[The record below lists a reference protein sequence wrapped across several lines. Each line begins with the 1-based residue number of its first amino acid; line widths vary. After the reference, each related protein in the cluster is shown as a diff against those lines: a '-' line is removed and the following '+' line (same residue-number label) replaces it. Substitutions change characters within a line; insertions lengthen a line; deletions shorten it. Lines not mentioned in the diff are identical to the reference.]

1 MIETILQYL
10 GWSFVALVPIPIV
23 LLVRLLVRRS
33 RWSVLRVT
41 FVSLIGVA
49 VAALWLH
56 YLEGISEVEPG
67 TLGGLLGVKLSGYL
81 EGWVGKKLW
90 AVVVAN
96 ALFFLWLIAAMMDA
110 IIATARF
117 FINKPYIKEIKKEKT
132 VIKEVKRYVDVQR
145 PAEKKPESTPKTTP
159 KTTPKATPK
168 PPSAPRTQISSVDE
182 APDYKLPSASLL
194 QDGTSGHHT
203 VPKGEIDRNIAII
216 KETLADHHVQVESID
231 AIPGPTVTLYKIYP
245 AKGVK
250 VAAIRSLTE
259 DVSVA
264 LKAGKVISSLLEDC
278 VGMEVANK
286 QRSSVSMRELVDSP
300 EFKESGAALPVVIG
314 REVTGEIKVFDLA
327 DAPHLLVAGAT
338 GQGKSVGLN
347 VLVASLL
354 YSKRPSD
361 LKLVFIDPKKTE
373 FSKYSRLFSHYLAV
387 TPDAKSEEEEKYR
400 SIVKDPKAA
409 DKVLRSLCQEMS
421 DRYDL
426 LEKAGTPDVKEYNA
440 KYVGHH
446 LNPKNGHRYLPYIV
460 AIIDEYSQLV
470 LGTGG
475 PEGKAHAR
483 SIMTSLISL
492 AQMGR
497 ACGIH
502 LVIATQTPRR
512 EVISGLIK
520 ANFPMS
526 IAFTVKTDVDS
537 RVILDE
543 TGAEKLLGKG
553 DMLICKNAD
562 TDRVQCGYIS
572 SSEIDVLTKA
582 VESQKGYKK
591 SFGTPYYLPEVKDEE
606 DDGQGGPVDMT
617 KIDDRFEEAARHI
630 VLNQN
635 ASTSNLQTTL
645 GMGYAKSARVMM
657 QLEAAG
663 IVGPLNESKKREVLI
678 GTIAELEPILQQF
691 LNTKKQ

>member
-10 GWSFVALVPIPIV
+10 GWSFVALVPIPLV

-33 RWSVLRVT
+33 RWSILRVT
-41 FVSLIGVA
+41 IVSLIGVA

-56 YLEGISEVEPG
+56 YLEGISEVESG
-67 TLGGLLGVKLSGYL
+67 TLGGLLGVKLSGHI
-81 EGWVGKKLW
+81 EDWVGKKLW
-90 AVVVAN
+90 AIVVAN

-132 VIKEVKRYVDVQR
+132 VIKEVKRYVDVPR

-182 APDYKLPSASLL
+182 APDYKLPSANLL

-250 VAAIRSLTE
+250 VAAIRSLTD

-286 QRSSVSMRELVDSP
+286 QRSAVSMRELVDSP

-373 FSKYSRLFSHYLAV
+373 FSKYSRLYSHYLAV
-387 TPDAKSEEEEKYR
+387 TSDAKSEEEEKYR

-543 TGAEKLLGKG
+543 AGAEKLLGKG

-663 IVGPLNESKKREVLI
+663 IVGPLNESKKREVLVGSI
-678 GTIAELEPILQQF
+678 TELEPILQQF
-691 LNTKKQ
+691 LNAKTQ